1 VIIVVEG
8 IKRSRRE
15 EVDWGQLKWAV
26 DKSGQF
32 EGKPYSSTSDKSK
45 KVAYASWTRGHGG
58 DGKSRVWTQGLQPD
72 SAPGHRGPTWTSDS
86 TNTFIYGTVT
96 LSPLFVPSVAVGQ
109 NKGAKA
115 EMPKGQVYSLD
126 TVTKPCKT

>member
-1 VIIVVEG
+1 MLAG
-8 IKRSRRE
+8 H
-15 EVDWGQLKWAV
+15 EVMLVTAKAE
-26 DKSGQF
+26 SG
-32 EGKPYSSTSDKSK
+32 PR
-45 KVAYASWTRGHGG
+45 ACN
-58 DGKSRVWTQGLQPD
+58 PD

-96 LSPLFVPSVAVGQ
+96 LSPLLVPSVAVGQ

>member
-45 KVAYASWTRGHGG
+45 KVAYASWTRG
-58 DGKSRVWTQGLQPD
+58 QL
-72 SAPGHRGPTWTSDS
+72 
-86 TNTFIYGTVT
+86 VT
-96 LSPLFVPSVAVGQ
+96 
-109 NKGAKA
+109 AKA
-115 EMPKGQVYSLD
+115 ESGPRGCNQTRPRATGAQLGLAIQQTLSS
-126 TVTKPCKT
+126 TVQ